1 MNKLD
6 LKQLIREEMQKEIF
20 GRSRTKPKTVE
31 DIADD
36 LKVLFA
42 IAYESGLESPGSYD
56 DFEEEFWNNKKQDII
71 MRLKKHIK

>member
-36 LKVLFA
+36 LKGLFA

-71 MRLKKHIK
+71 MRLDKHIK

>member
-1 MNKLD
+1 
-6 LKQLIREEMQKEIF
+6 MQKEIF

>member
-71 MRLKKHIK
+71 MRLDKHIK

>member
-6 LKQLIREEMQKEIF
+6 LKQLIREEIQKEIF
-20 GRSRTKPKTVE
+20 GRSRTNPKTVE

-71 MRLKKHIK
+71 MRLDKHIK